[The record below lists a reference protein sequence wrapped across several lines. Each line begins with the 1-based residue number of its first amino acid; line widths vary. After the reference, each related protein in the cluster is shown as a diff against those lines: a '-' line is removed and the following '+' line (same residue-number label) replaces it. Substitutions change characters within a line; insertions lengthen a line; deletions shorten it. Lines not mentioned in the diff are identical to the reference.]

1 MTRRAG
7 RWAAGTALAA
17 VFVGAAAWAWL
28 RPAVDASRLATV
40 ARGPLTVTLTTTG
53 TLRPLQALT
62 YRSPVPGREIEIVA
76 LAPEGTRVEAGDL
89 VARLDTT
96 ELALEL
102 DRARDEARQAQLD
115 LEVAEG
121 EFEEAKAAVR
131 GAAEGEG
138 ALNEAEVRT
147 RLQVAERK
155 AGRLRQEHATLEPL
169 LKRGVITAEE
179 LGRTASALE
188 QAEEE
193 LALAQR
199 RTEVMQGLTRPRE
212 RARAEL
218 QRAQKESQLG
228 RARLRVGEAAT
239 RIDLLQKLVDG
250 CSLYAQRAGMVVY
263 EEYLNASPRRKI
275 RVGDRVTSSQGIV
288 TIPEVSRMLV
298 EGSVG
303 ETDVHRVAPGQ
314 PARVHVEALGGTTLT
329 GTVARVGTL
338 ASASVGRPL
347 DDRRFDLVIELDTSD
362 DRLRPEMTARA
373 DIAVTVKP
381 DVLLVPVAA
390 IADEGGRLV
399 VRVARPR
406 GLDVRPVTLGDANDT
421 VAEVLTGLTAGERVV
436 LPSPAAS
443 PAEAAALMPRA
454 PGAVDVLA
462 PR

>member
-1 MTRRAG
+1 MSRPLRGRAA
-7 RWAAGTALAA
+7 WALGAVVLA
-17 VFVGAAAWAWL
+17 GAAAWVWL
-28 RPAVDASRLATV
+28 RPAVDQSRLATV
-40 ARGPLTVTLTTTG
+40 TRGPLTVTLTTTG

-62 YRSPVPGREIEIVA
+62 YRSPVPGREIEIVH
-76 LAPEGTRVEAGDL
+76 LAPEGARVEAGDL

-102 DRARDEARQAQLD
+102 DRARDEARQAELD

-121 EFEEAKAAVR
+121 EFEDAKAAVR

-169 LKRGVITAEE
+169 LARGVITAEE

-193 LALAQR
+193 LALAR
-199 RTEVMQGLTRPRE
+199 RRAEVMQGLTRPRE
-212 RARAEL
+212 RARADL
-218 QRAQKESQLG
+218 QRAQKASQLG
-228 RARLRVGEAAT
+228 RARLRAGEAAT
-239 RIDLLQKLVDG
+239 RIALLQKLVDG

-298 EGSVG
+298 EASVG
-303 ETDVHRVAPGQ
+303 ETDVHRVLPGQ
-314 PARVHVEALGGTTLT
+314 PATVHVEALGAATLR
-329 GTVARVGTL
+329 GAVSRVGTL
-338 ASASVGRPL
+338 ASASIGRPL

-373 DIAVTVKP
+373 DIAVEVKP

-390 IADEGGRLV
+390 IADDGGRFV
-399 VRVARPR
+399 VRVLTRG

-421 VAEVLTGLTAGERVV
+421 VAEVLTGLAAGDRVV
-436 LPSPAAS
+436 LPWPAAP
-443 PAEAAALMPRA
+443 PAEAAALSPPTSGAADGVA
-454 PGAVDVLA
+454 PH
-462 PR
+462 

>member
-1 MTRRAG
+1 MSRRP
-7 RWAAGTALAA
+7 
-17 VFVGAAAWAWL
+17 GAWAAWAAVAAGLAGVALWAWL
-28 RPAVDASRLATV
+28 PSAPDPSRLATV

-53 TLRPLQALT
+53 ALKPLQALT

-76 LAPEGTRVEAGDL
+76 LAPEGARVEAGDL

-121 EFEEAKAAVR
+121 ELDEAKAAVR

-155 AGRLRQEHATLEPL
+155 AERLRQEHTTLEPL

-188 QAEEE
+188 QADEE
-193 LALAQR
+193 LALAR
-199 RTEVMQGLTRPRE
+199 RRAEVMQGLTRPRE

-228 RARLRVGEAAT
+228 RARLRAAETLT
-239 RIDLLQKLVDG
+239 RIELLQALVDD

-263 EEYLNASPRRKI
+263 EEYLNASPRRKV

-298 EGSVG
+298 EASVG
-303 ETDVHRVAPGQ
+303 ETDVHRVQPGQ
-314 PARVHVEALGGTTLT
+314 RATVHVEALGGATLT
-329 GTVARVGTL
+329 GHVARVGTL
-338 ASASVGRPL
+338 ASSSIGRPL

-362 DRLRPEMTARA
+362 ERLRPEMTARA
-373 DIAVTVKP
+373 DIDIATATEA
-381 DVLLVPVAA
+381 LLVPVTA
-390 IADEGGRLV
+390 IDDDGGRFV
-399 VRVARPR
+399 VRVASGRR
-406 GLDVRPVTLGDANDT
+406 IEIRPVTLGEANDT
-421 VAEVLTGLTAGERVV
+421 MVEVRSGLQAGEHVIIAAATAA
-436 LPSPAAS
+436 PAAAAVIPR
-443 PAEAAALMPRA
+443 PAGPSD
-454 PGAVDVLA
+454 AVA